1 MIKTL
6 LRWFGL
12 FVLVFVLQTTLLP
25 IISIFGVRPDL
36 IMLTLCYF
44 GFKTDVIP
52 ALFVGFIVGLGQD
65 FYDPVILG
73 HNALCKTVVGF
84 FTGLFNEKV
93 MRIDPIFQ
101 LTLVVISFVIHDIIY
116 YTVQI
121 FKADF
126 TLPLMG
132 MQLLTVT
139 LPRILYTLVFA
150 LIPIFWE
157 LTFPSRYRR

>member
-1 MIKTL
+1 MNKTL

-25 IISIFGVRPDL
+25 IISIFGVQPDL
-36 IMLTLCYF
+36 IMLTVCYF

-93 MRIDPIFQ
+93 MRIDPVFQ
-101 LTLVVISFVIHDIIY
+101 LTFIAISFIIHDIIY
-116 YTVQI
+116 YTVLI
-121 FKADF
+121 FKADI
-126 TLPLMG
+126 TLPMMG
-132 MQLLTVT
+132 IQLLTVT
-139 LPRILYTLVFA
+139 LPRTLYTLIFA

-157 LTFPSRYRR
+157 LSFPSHNRR